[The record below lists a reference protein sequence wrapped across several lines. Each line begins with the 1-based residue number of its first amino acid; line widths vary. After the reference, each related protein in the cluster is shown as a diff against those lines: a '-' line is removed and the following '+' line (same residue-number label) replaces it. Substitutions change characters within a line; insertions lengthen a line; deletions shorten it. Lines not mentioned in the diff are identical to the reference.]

1 MKSGVI
7 GVFFACLMLVAGN
20 ARAEHKLLV
29 TEVLDAGQIEAEAT
43 FEYSHLKADLDAN
56 FPLEEDELTV
66 NAQETFYSL
75 GIGLGHDL
83 EVSALIPYVIFEK
96 EKIDETEETDGLGDL
111 TLEAKYR
118 VFEEEEMPFTLTAG
132 LDVKLDTADEDD
144 AGTGTT
150 DISPFLAMSKEMAE
164 HIEGYAVYRAVLVNH
179 DGSDEHSLTFGVE
192 AELNESLTLDAALR
206 VAHNTSEDEVSSYQ
220 TYGLEVALYAQ
231 VARNLYLIPAVG
243 VERSTSID
251 IEEGSDKIEI
261 DPANLYRAGL
271 SVYYL
276 Y

>member
-1 MKSGVI
+1 
-7 GVFFACLMLVAGN
+7 MLVAGN

-43 FEYSHLKADLDAN
+43 FEYLHLEQDFDAN
-56 FPLEEDELTV
+56 FPVAEDERTL

-75 GIGLGHDL
+75 GVGIGHDL
-83 EVSALIPYVIFEK
+83 EVSVEIPYVIFEK
-96 EKIDETEETDGLGDL
+96 EKIEETEEVDGFGDL
-111 TLEAKYR
+111 AIEGKYR
-118 VFEEEEMPFTLTAG
+118 VFEEEHMPFTLTAG
-132 LDVKLDTADEDD
+132 LGVKFDTAGEDD

-150 DISPFLAMSKEMAE
+150 DISPFLAVSKELAE
-164 HIEGYAVYRAVLVNH
+164 HVEGYAVYRAVLVNH

-192 AELNESLTLDAALR
+192 AELNETLTLDVALR
-206 VAHNTSEDEVSSYQ
+206 AAHNTSEDEVSSFQ
-220 TYGLEVALYAQ
+220 TYGIEAAAYVQ
-231 VARNLYLIPAVG
+231 VARNLYLIPFAG

-251 IEEGSDKIEI
+251 LEEGPLEIDI